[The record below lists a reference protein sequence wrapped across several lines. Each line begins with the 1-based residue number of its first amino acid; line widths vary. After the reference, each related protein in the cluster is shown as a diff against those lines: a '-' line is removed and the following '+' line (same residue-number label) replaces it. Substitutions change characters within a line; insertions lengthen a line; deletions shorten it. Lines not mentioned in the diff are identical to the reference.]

1 MNDSKAEALE
11 AKGLYRRAASR
22 WAEVMTLCTDEEERE
37 CARRR
42 RQKCLKLVKRPA
54 VAVNNFGDVRK
65 AVNQTH
71 DRMGLS
77 TAPGEAIREALSLE
91 YNKMCMQPLKKNKQD
106 EHTK

>member
-1 MNDSKAEALE
+1 MNDSKAESLE

-37 CARRR
+37 YARRR

-54 VAVNNFGDVRK
+54 VAVDNFGDVRK
-65 AVNQTH
+65 AVKDTH

-77 TAPGEAIREALSLE
+77 TAPGEAIRDALNLE
-91 YNKMCMQPLKKNKQD
+91 YNKMCMQPMEKNK
-106 EHTK
+106 